1 MFSVFARLAPCKSV
15 DFRLSPPING
25 QQVSPF
31 QRLALYVVELMGISS
46 LARRAAHNLKSAG
59 PNLTEQLITATHFRR
74 VTKPRLIS
82 LARLRRPTA
91 DRPLY
96 ARHRSR
102 GKVIAA
108 PRTDGCFL
116 KSAAGAVPPRRQT
129 AFRPCRRP
137 LSPRPAG

>member
-1 MFSVFARLAPCKSV
+1 MGWAQPRALRWMFNVATSTPPQPMFSVFARLAPCKSV

-74 VTKPRLIS
+74 VTKPRLNQF
-82 LARLRRPTA
+82 
-91 DRPLY
+91 
-96 ARHRSR
+96 
-102 GKVIAA
+102 GAA
-108 PRTDGCFL
+108 TTPHC
-116 KSAAGAVPPRRQT
+116 
-129 AFRPCRRP
+129 
-137 LSPRPAG
+137 